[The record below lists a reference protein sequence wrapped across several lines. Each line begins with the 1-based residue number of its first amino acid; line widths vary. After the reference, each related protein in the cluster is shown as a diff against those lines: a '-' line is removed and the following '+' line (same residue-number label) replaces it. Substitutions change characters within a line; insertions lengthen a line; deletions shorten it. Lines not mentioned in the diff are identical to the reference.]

1 VGGVGVMESD
11 HELKPKLSLELDQ
24 EKPPNNKKKS
34 LWQKI
39 KDFFSQ
45 EPEGQ
50 GSEKWRN
57 RDPISW

>member
-1 VGGVGVMESD
+1 MESD

-57 RDPISW
+57 RDPESW

>member
-1 VGGVGVMESD
+1 MESE
-11 HELKPKLSLELDQ
+11 HKEPQLKMGQELDQ
-24 EKPPNNKKKS
+24 DKPPKKS

-57 RDPISW
+57 RDPESW